1 MPDCYSIPVD
11 ADGVNAVDLLSDA
24 TDLSKQQIKQAM
36 QKGAVWLEAKG
47 PAKRL
52 RRAKKVLGKGDQ
64 LYFYHDPKV
73 LAAEIDAP
81 QLIADEGEYSVWYKP
96 HGVLSQGSKW
106 GDHCTLYRWSE
117 THLQPQRPAM
127 LVHRLDRAATGLMLL
142 GHSKKATALLAGM
155 FENRQLTKVYRVKV
169 HGDLSALNQPITI
182 DRSLE
187 QKRSVSHV
195 RCLESDGQCSL
206 LEVTI
211 ETGRKHQIRQ
221 HLSGL
226 GAPVVGDRLY
236 GQTDDEEDLQLTAYR
251 LAFECP
257 LSGASRSYCLDKS
270 LLPTLGT
277 HY

>member
-1 MPDCYSIPVD
+1 MPDRYSIPVN

-24 TDLSKQQIKQAM
+24 SGLSKQLIKQAM
-36 QKGAVWLEAKG
+36 GKGAVWLERKG

-52 RRAKKVLGKGDQ
+52 RRAKKALHKGDQ
-64 LYFYHDPKV
+64 LYFYHDPTV
-73 LAAEIDAP
+73 LAVEIETP

-169 HGDLSALNQPITI
+169 HGDLSTLNQPITI

-187 QKRSVSHV
+187 QKSSVSHV

-211 ETGRKHQIRQ
+211 ETGRKHQIRK

-236 GQTDDEEDLQLTAYR
+236 GKKDDEEDLQLTAYR

-270 LLPTLGT
+270 LLPTLYT